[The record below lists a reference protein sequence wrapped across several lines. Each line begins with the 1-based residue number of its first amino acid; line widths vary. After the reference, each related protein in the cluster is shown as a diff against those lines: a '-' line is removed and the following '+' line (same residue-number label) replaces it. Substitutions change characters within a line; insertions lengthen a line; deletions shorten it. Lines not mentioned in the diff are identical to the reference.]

1 MVTLLRGNW
10 EGAEAQRLYMKTHYV
25 YYGNDS
31 DEADAWHT
39 RLLDDFAAIVGGAA
53 GERAAP

>member
-31 DEADAWHT
+31 DEADAWHHPS
-39 RLLDDFAAIVGGAA
+39 A
-53 GERAAP
+53 